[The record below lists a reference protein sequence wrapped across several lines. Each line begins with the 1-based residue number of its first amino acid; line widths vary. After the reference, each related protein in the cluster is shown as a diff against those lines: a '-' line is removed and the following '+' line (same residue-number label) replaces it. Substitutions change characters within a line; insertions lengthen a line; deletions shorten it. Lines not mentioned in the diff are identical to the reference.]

1 MVASSGDTGRFGGI
15 SLMTADTA
23 KPADGRFLHC
33 ILAMLIVATLAS
45 GAVAVFSIAKSE
57 IAPHA
62 GVVSQ
67 P

>member
-1 MVASSGDTGRFGGI
+1 MVASGGDTGRFGGI
-15 SLMTADTA
+15 SLMTADSA
-23 KPADGRFLHC
+23 KPADGRFLHS
-33 ILAMLIVATLAS
+33 ILAMLIVAALAS

-57 IAPHA
+57 GAANP